1 MTATKHHLYAAWRAA
16 FPADLD
22 ALAIETAVVGVYHPD
37 LGEVGVV
44 VARPGAKP
52 DPEQLLATLKQRL
65 SNFKIPKRCFVV
77 PDLPRNTMDKVQKNR
92 LREQFKNLF
101 D

>member
-22 ALAIETAVVGVYHPD
+22 ALAIESAVVGVPHPD
-37 LGEVGVV
+37 FGEGAVVGS
-44 VARPGAKP
+44 GAKL
-52 DPEQLLATLKQRL
+52 DAAQLLAGPKQQRANVNI
-65 SNFKIPKRCFVV
+65 SKRCLIV
-77 PDLPRNTMDKVQKNR
+77 PDLPRNAMRKAQKR
-92 LREQFKNLF
+92 QLREQYKTLF